1 MKNDLSAELKT
12 KITDIIDAMLAPY
25 NIEACRIDVHED
37 SSGDEAIFI
46 DVAYQLNAKEFDA
59 VVINELQTTVGQ
71 MLLENSEER
80 FPTSVIDSRRG
91 RRAKQFELFN
101 LIPSND
107 QETVA
112 RRCLRGGRPAFDFD
126 RLLRYV
132 PSCVSSFQ

>member
-12 KITDIIDAMLAPY
+12 KITDIIDAMFAPY

-37 SSGDEAIFI
+37 SSRDETIFI
-46 DVAYQLNAKEFDA
+46 A

-71 MLLENSEER
+71 MLLENREER

-107 QETVA
+107 QEAVE